1 WQYFGA
7 AGSVRSAIETLDQ
20 VAAEN
25 REPNFFE
32 LLKAGILSGSVGL
45 GSSGATFVAA
55 DPKYYSAVAPTSSDY
70 QIMQIGANIID
81 QWDSDNIPTF
91 INVGDNELAGIE
103 NLPYLNKLVFKPA
116 WTLKSGKYH
125 FDAWLLPSL
134 WNPHQNAPPASQSIQ
149 IAMTS
154 GTLTATTSNPAVTMT
169 SITGANQYMTVDA
182 NSFGT
187 VANPSTNNPSAPTAV
202 LDKPKPPGTIT
213 QSTDVTTPAGGYYGF
228 HLASTADATT
238 APS

>member
-55 DPKYYSAVAPTSSDY
+55 DTKYYSAVAPTSSDY

-103 NLPYLNKLVFKPA
+103 NLPYLNKLVFKPY
-116 WTLKSGKYH
+116 WTLKAGKYH

-134 WNPHQNAPPASQSIQ
+134 WNPHQNAPPLASQNLQ
-149 IAMTS
+149 IAMTA
-154 GTLTATTSNPAVTMT
+154 GTLSATTSNPAFLTMT
-169 SITGANQYMTVDA
+169 SITGGANQYMTVDA
-182 NSFGT
+182 NLFGT
-187 VANPSTNNPSAPTAV
+187 TA
-202 LDKPKPPGTIT
+202 
-213 QSTDVTTPAGGYYGF
+213 
-228 HLASTADATT
+228 
-238 APS
+238 